1 MSIGNNIKRLRRD
14 KGLTQGELAKKSK
27 LGLNLISR
35 LERDATDPKLTSL
48 YKLMNSLEC
57 TADALLSDEG
67 ISSMPTLLKTQFER
81 IMVLPEEDQ
90 RIIIKLIDNYSKAI
104 AYDSITK
111 DSGFFKM
118 KPIMGKTENV
128 IK

>member
-1 MSIGNNIKRLRRD
+1 MSIGDNIKRLRRD
-14 KGLTQGELAKKSK
+14 KGLTQGQLAKESK

-35 LERDATDPKLTSL
+35 LERDATDPKLSSL

-81 IMVLPEEDQ
+81 IIVLPEDDQ
-90 RIIIKLIDNYSKAI
+90 KVIIKLIDNYSKAI

-111 DSGFFKM
+111 DRGYFSIQ
-118 KPIMGKTENV
+118 PIMGKTEN
-128 IK
+128 ILK